1 MHCRSSTAVK
11 GRDCDYGLRIGIC
24 YKIDVSNNTL
34 GGSHFFFFVCWSVT
48 WKFNCTIALWDVNM
62 AHVGNWY
69 VSLLA
74 SWCLLCFALKPYCS
88 MDTQRACAHLNQVK
102 WWHRRE
108 NRAFF
113 GGTLFFH
120 FLQHQNTRSVIPMF
134 CANPCVLGWRTKG
147 SSDTDSK
154 AVQRKPVWA
163 VLKVTAFLGCNTKQA
178 SCNSD

>member
-1 MHCRSSTAVK
+1 MCQIIRLEGVIFFLCVLICHMKIQLYNSYVGCKYGTCRKLICVSTGKLMSFMFCSEAILFYGHPKGMCPPKSSQV
-11 GRDCDYGLRIGIC
+11 
-24 YKIDVSNNTL
+24 
-34 GGSHFFFFVCWSVT
+34 VT
-48 WKFNCTIALWDVNM
+48 QEGKQ
-62 AHVGNWY
+62 
-69 VSLLA
+69 SLF
-74 SWCLLCFALKPYCS
+74 W
-88 MDTQRACAHLNQVK
+88 
-102 WWHRRE
+102 
-108 NRAFF
+108 
-113 GGTLFFH
+113 GTLFFH